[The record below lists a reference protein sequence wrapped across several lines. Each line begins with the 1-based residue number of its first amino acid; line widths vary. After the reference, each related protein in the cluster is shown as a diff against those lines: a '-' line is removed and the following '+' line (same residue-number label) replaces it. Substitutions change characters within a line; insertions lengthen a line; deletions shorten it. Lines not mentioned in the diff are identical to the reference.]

1 MPPARKMSHTCTFR
15 IPATHPALPG
25 HFPGRPVVPGAVT
38 LSEVVAAWQAHAGST
53 RPLRGFAHV
62 KFLSPLLPE
71 EIAQIVFTDK
81 GAGSAGFEITVEAR
95 RVVSGALRYD
105 HD

>member
-1 MPPARKMSHTCTFR
+1 M
-15 IPATHPALPG
+15 
-25 HFPGRPVVPGAVT
+25 VPGAIT
-38 LSEVVAAWQAHAGST
+38 LSEVVAAWQARAGNA
-53 RPLRGFAHV
+53 RRVRGFANV

-95 RVVSGALRYD
+95 RVVSGALRYEND
-105 HD
+105 